1 MINVNISLNQLH
13 MNVYYINFLILKI
26 VNTLS
31 IKIKANQIK
40 QMNIFVK
47 TQTGKTL
54 ILHVEQ
60 TDTIENVKAK
70 ITQQLGIPICQQR
83 LITQGKLLENEIK
96 LSDYKIE
103 PDITFILIIQLDKSR
118 FQLKK
123 QYNLKYF
130 QFELIFLKIQNR
142 KVIMIFQLQHL
153 QQIFFVSKKKFVYYI
168 CL

>member
-1 MINVNISLNQLH
+1 MINVNISLNLLH

-103 PDITFILIIQLDKSR
+103 PDIRFILIIQL
-118 FQLKK
+118 
-123 QYNLKYF
+123 
-130 QFELIFLKIQNR
+130 FELIFLKIQNR